1 MKHSSGI
8 TEYIIKSTRLKSKDP
23 KYLNVVHYF
32 GGFIDLGMLGQSE
45 HWVWENEAK
54 SVGINEANEL
64 LNYFVK
70 RDKGNSYQFEIL
82 VNKK

>member
-1 MKHSSGI
+1 MTNSSVI
-8 TEYIIKSTRLKSKDP
+8 TEYIIKSTRIKSKDP

-45 HWVWENEAK
+45 HWVYENEAK
-54 SVGINEANEL
+54 LFGINEANQFL
-64 LNYFVK
+64 KYFIK
-70 RDKGNSYQFEIL
+70 RDRGNSYQFEIL